1 MAKGIKLDDVSFE
14 KLIVEALDDVEKDM
28 VDVDANIGVYKNLI
42 SSGSF
47 GVEQYGEFYNEALK
61 LKGSL
66 RDRVLKILTL
76 MKDRIKTKEVY
87 AMTKKDGTE
96 MSAEDVKGLKDLIKE
111 EELKN
116 G

>member
-1 MAKGIKLDDVSFE
+1 MAKNIKIDDVSFE

-28 VDVDANIGVYKNLI
+28 VDVEGNIDLYKKLI
-42 SSGSF
+42 TTGSF
-47 GVEQYGEFYNEALK
+47 GLEQYGEFYNEALK

-76 MKDRIKTKEVY
+76 MKDRVKTKEVY

-96 MSAEDVKGLKDLIKE
+96 MSAEDLKSLKDKIKE
-111 EELKN
+111 DE